1 MSAVEWAVQVAVIGL
16 LGATLPMAWRL
27 DRMLRALRADR
38 SALDQGTRELAEAS
52 RLAEAALIRL
62 RATAE
67 LSGRQ
72 VAECVAGAEAVR
84 EDLRYLAERSEALAD
99 RLEGAVQAARP
110 MAGSVAP
117 TSVRSDAERELIRA
131 LKLP

>member
-1 MSAVEWAVQVAVIGL
+1 MSALEWAVQIAVIAL

-38 SALDQGTRELAEAS
+38 AALEQGAAGLGEAS
-52 RLAEAALIRL
+52 RHAEAALIRL

-67 LSGRQ
+67 LAGRQ
-72 VAECVAGAEAVR
+72 VAERVAGAEAIR
-84 EDLRYLAERSEALAD
+84 EDLRYLVERSEALAD

-110 MAGSVAP
+110 LAAEAGP
-117 TSVRSDAERELIRA
+117 QPVRSDAERELIRA
-131 LKLP
+131 LGLR